1 MLRRVLGRLPSP
13 FGQLLEAQ
21 SRADSYLVSTGW
33 ARSRRERA
41 PVDRN
46 GEPLPW
52 YTLPAIRFLEPRV
65 RPHFRVFEFGAG
77 NSTRWWAER
86 VAEVR
91 AVEHD
96 SAWVERLRPL
106 LNGCAVLEHR
116 PVNSS
121 FYPLPDG
128 GPYHII
134 VIDGRRRLECA
145 RNAVAALAPDGVIVW
160 DNSERERY
168 AAGLR
173 HLDDAGFARIDFW
186 GVVPG
191 NVKEV
196 ATSIFY
202 RADNCLGI

>member
-1 MLRRVLGRLPSP
+1 MLRRVFAKLPFP
-13 FGQLLEAQ
+13 YGVVIEAQ
-21 SRADSYLVSTGW
+21 SRDDSYLVSTGW

-41 PVDRN
+41 PVDRE
-46 GEPLPW
+46 GRPLPW
-52 YTLPAIRFLEPRV
+52 YTYPAIRFLEARM

-86 VAEVR
+86 VAGVH

-96 SAWVERLRPL
+96 AGWVDRLRPQL
-106 LNGCAVLEHR
+106 GGNAAVEYR
-116 PVNSS
+116 PVDSAD
-121 FYPLPDG
+121 YPVPDG
-128 GPYHII
+128 GPFDIV
-134 VIDGRRRLECA
+134 VIDGRRRNECA
-145 RNAVAALAPDGVIVW
+145 RHAVAALAGNGVIVW

-168 AAGLR
+168 DEGKR
-173 HLDDAGFARIDFW
+173 HLVALGFRQLDFW

-191 NVKEV
+191 NVKEI